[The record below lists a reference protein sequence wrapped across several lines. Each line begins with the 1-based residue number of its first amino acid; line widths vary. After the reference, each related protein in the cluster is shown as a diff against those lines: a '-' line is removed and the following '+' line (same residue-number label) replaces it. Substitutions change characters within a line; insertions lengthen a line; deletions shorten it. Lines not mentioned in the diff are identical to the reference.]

1 MAHASYKNAAT
12 KIIEDTVKQNLKRA
26 LPKEYNKKKIK
37 RSSFGMTPTTENP
50 LNLPVYHRQAP
61 VVAFEATN
69 MDQKFVFCVE
79 KKDIFNAVVPLKE
92 YSLS

>member
-1 MAHASYKNAAT
+1 
-12 KIIEDTVKQNLKRA
+12 
-26 LPKEYNKKKIK
+26 
-37 RSSFGMTPTTENP
+37 MTPTTENP

-69 MDQKFVFCVE
+69 MDQKFVFRVE
-79 KKDIFNAVVPLKE
+79 KKDIFNVVVPLKE